1 MLASGWPLLLCDCAR
16 ELRKWS
22 LLREDEGGSRE
33 AMEAEVSS
41 AHFHLCPLKFHCDF
55 SLGTSSACF
64 HQCLPKIHP
73 GFYVGTGSLSSG
85 SPVMAIVMPHIG
97 RTKASLPKQ

>member
-1 MLASGWPLLLCDCAR
+1 
-16 ELRKWS
+16 
-22 LLREDEGGSRE
+22 
-33 AMEAEVSS
+33 MEAEVSS

-85 SPVMAIVMPHIG
+85 SAVMATVMPHIG
-97 RTKASLPKQ
+97 RTKASLSKQWDG